1 VYYGYRPFDSLELHQ
16 KFSPHGYPF
25 KQEPFPWEFRE
36 IPKKMRKVGMTKE
49 NTIAF
54 DSCFECGNLDMVNK
68 LTENEYDLYMRVDS
82 NTHGHNQWFYFKA
95 ISNLNMKAKFN
106 IVNFTKRKSLFTIV
120 SMINRV

>member
-1 VYYGYRPFDSLELHQ
+1 
-16 KFSPHGYPF
+16 
-25 KQEPFPWEFRE
+25 
-36 IPKKMRKVGMTKE
+36 MRKVGMTKE